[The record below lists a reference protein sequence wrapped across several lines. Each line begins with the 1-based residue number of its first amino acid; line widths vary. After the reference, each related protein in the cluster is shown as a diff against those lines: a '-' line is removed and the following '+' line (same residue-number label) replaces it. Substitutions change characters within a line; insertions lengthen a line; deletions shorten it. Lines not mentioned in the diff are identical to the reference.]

1 MGIIIFLNFNLTNM
15 GYERGGRGGG
25 FGGGRGAPRGGG
37 GFGGRGGGDRG
48 GRGGRGGPRG
58 RGAPRGR
65 GGAGRGG
72 ARGGI
77 GAGAKVLVQPHER
90 FEGVYVLRGKDDAL
104 VTKNLT
110 PGESVYNEKRV
121 SVEDK
126 EAGTKTEYRVWNP
139 FRSKIASAIVGG
151 IGNIYMK
158 PGSKVLYLGGASG
171 TTVSHVA
178 DLVGPEGCV
187 YAVEFSKRSGRD
199 LVNMAKKRTNVIP
212 IIEDAR
218 HPQKYRMLMP
228 MVDVIFADVAQPD
241 QARILGLNAAQFVK
255 NRGHFVIS
263 IKASCVDSTLQPE
276 VVYASEIE
284 KLKEQRFRPVERI
297 SLEPYERD
305 HIVVSGMY
313 RPAPEDFP
321 QDATK

>member
-1 MGIIIFLNFNLTNM
+1 MTYGGFSGGGGRGRGAPRGRGGPGGGF
-15 GYERGGRGGG
+15 GDRGGRGGG
-25 FGGGRGAPRGGG
+25 FGGGGRGAPRGGG
-37 GFGGRGGGDRG
+37 FG
-48 GRGGRGGPRG
+48 G
-58 RGAPRGR
+58 RGAPRG
-65 GGAGRGG
+65 GRGG
-72 ARGGI
+72 ARGGAGI
-77 GAGAKVLVQPHER
+77 GAGARVLVQPHER

-126 EAGTKTEYRVWNP
+126 AAETKTEYRVWNP
-139 FRSKIASAIVGG
+139 FRSKIAAAIVGG

-178 DLVGPEGCV
+178 DLVGPTGCV

-218 HPQKYRMLMP
+218 HP
-228 MVDVIFADVAQPD
+228 
-241 QARILGLNAAQFVK
+241 
-255 NRGHFVIS
+255 
-263 IKASCVDSTLQPE
+263 
-276 VVYASEIE
+276 
-284 KLKEQRFRPVERI
+284 
-297 SLEPYERD
+297 
-305 HIVVSGMY
+305 
-313 RPAPEDFP
+313 
-321 QDATK
+321 

>member
-1 MGIIIFLNFNLTNM
+1 MVAGFDRGGSRGGGRGF
-15 GYERGGRGGG
+15 GDRGGRGGG
-25 FGGGRGAPRGGG
+25 RGFGDRGGRGGGRGFGDR
-37 GFGGRGGGDRG
+37 GGRGGRGGDRG
-48 GRGGRGGPRG
+48 GRGGRGGS
-58 RGAPRGR
+58 
-65 GGAGRGG
+65 
-72 ARGGI
+72 RGGI
-77 GAGAKVLVQPHER
+77 GAGARVVVQPHER
-90 FEGVYVLRGKDDAL
+90 FEGVYILRGKDDAL

-121 SVEDK
+121 TVEDK
-126 EAGTKTEYRVWNP
+126 ATETKTEYRVWNP

-151 IGNIYMK
+151 IRNIYMK

-178 DLVGPEGCV
+178 DLVGPTGCV

-241 QARILGLNAAQFVK
+241 
-255 NRGHFVIS
+255 
-263 IKASCVDSTLQPE
+263 
-276 VVYASEIE
+276 
-284 KLKEQRFRPVERI
+284 
-297 SLEPYERD
+297 
-305 HIVVSGMY
+305 
-313 RPAPEDFP
+313 
-321 QDATK
+321 